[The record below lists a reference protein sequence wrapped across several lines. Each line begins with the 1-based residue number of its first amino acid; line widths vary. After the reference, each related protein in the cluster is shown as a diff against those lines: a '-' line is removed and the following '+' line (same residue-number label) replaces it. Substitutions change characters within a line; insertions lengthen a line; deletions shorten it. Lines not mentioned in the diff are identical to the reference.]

1 MAEITASMVKTLRD
15 ATNVSMME
23 CKRALQEAEGDIDKA
38 TILLRER
45 GIAIAAKKATREA
58 NEGLIGSA
66 SGDSGTTAA
75 LVEVNCETDF
85 VARNEAF
92 STFVNGL
99 AARALET
106 DDSIRDTV
114 EAEVTEKVTELGEN
128 IVVRRN
134 MRFERS
140 GPGKVES
147 YVHLGGKI
155 GVLVEIGCGKDET
168 VQADD
173 FQELARDLALH
184 VAAATPSAMTP
195 EELPE
200 AVVAEER
207 NIFAKQVE
215 DKPAD
220 VVEKIVEGKMRK
232 FYEQEC
238 LLHQGFIKEP
248 KQSITDLLE
257 ERGKALG
264 DELTIRRFAQ
274 YQLGN

>member
-1 MAEITASMVKTLRD
+1 MVKTLRD